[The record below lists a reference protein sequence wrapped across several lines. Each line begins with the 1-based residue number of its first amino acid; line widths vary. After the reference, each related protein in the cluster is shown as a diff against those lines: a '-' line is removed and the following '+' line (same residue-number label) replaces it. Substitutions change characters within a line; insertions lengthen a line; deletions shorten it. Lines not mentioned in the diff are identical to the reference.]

1 MYHHKFAL
9 IFAQIYHQEG
19 CSMRNLVRT
28 ILAFALLA
36 MLPAVASAQIDVGIR
51 GGLNLSSFGGA
62 DADDVDFGFTGTRT
76 AVNIGAFL
84 NVPVSDVFGV
94 QIGGA
99 YSKKG
104 GQETE
109 EGVDITLGL
118 DYAEF
123 SILAKIS
130 PPTEGSVGFDLFLG
144 PKRRIQIRL

>member
-84 NVPVSDVFGV
+84 KRGYPCECGTHYRLWSRHGCAGSWTASDDGPTRRAAGRRGFVR
-94 QIGGA
+94 
-99 YSKKG
+99 
-104 GQETE
+104 
-109 EGVDITLGL
+109 LG
-118 DYAEF
+118 D
-123 SILAKIS
+123 
-130 PPTEGSVGFDLFLG
+130 GFTTRDW
-144 PKRRIQIRL
+144 